1 LVDTIDFLN
10 FNKHFYLT
18 LKQKQMSKVTSTKPV
33 TKSATTAKAGDKPK
47 IVVDNSPAAKE
58 KRFKV
63 IAGRRTKKIIVTLAN
78 LGNCSNRNV
87 YSYTQEQI
95 DYIFANIQK
104 QIKLTQDKFV
114 EKIQSGKP
122 DFELK

>member
-1 LVDTIDFLN
+1 
-10 FNKHFYLT
+10 
-18 LKQKQMSKVTSTKPV
+18 MSKVTSTKPV